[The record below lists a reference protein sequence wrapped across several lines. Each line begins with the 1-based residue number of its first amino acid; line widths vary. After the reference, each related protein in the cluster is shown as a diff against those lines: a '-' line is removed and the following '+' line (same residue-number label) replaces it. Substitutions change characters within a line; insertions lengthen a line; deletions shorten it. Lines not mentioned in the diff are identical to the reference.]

1 MKEFISPGL
10 IGYTVKYDLDDL
22 SFDCQLDRPI
32 ESVAPTLQHLF
43 PPEREDFMT
52 LKSPH
57 DGAFI
62 QIFFTDNEIIASLS
76 GRFRMQY
83 EDIDV
88 PQILN
93 AGDTRIVFEEH
104 SQTKFSFRGSLR
116 QKIVEI
122 VLDDSVPQISF
133 FRYAA
138 NVAAGVHD
146 GTVRRL
152 LFRDVAFIG
161 RDAEVRRT

>member
-10 IGYTVKYDLDDL
+10 ISYIVKYNLDDL

-32 ESVAPTLQHLF
+32 QSVAPTLQHLF
-43 PPEREDFMT
+43 PPEREDFIT

-57 DGAFI
+57 EGAFI
-62 QIFFTDNEIIASLS
+62 QLFFRDDEIIASLS
-76 GRFRMQY
+76 GRFRMKY
-83 EDIDV
+83 EDIAV
-88 PQILN
+88 PQILD
-93 AGDTRIVFEEH
+93 AGETRFVFE
-104 SQTKFSFRGSLR
+104 QPQRQFSFRGNPR
-116 QKIVEI
+116 QQMVEI
-122 VLDDSVPQISF
+122 VLDDSESHISF

-138 NVAAGVHD
+138 NVTMGVHE

-161 RDAEVRRT
+161 RDRDIRGI